1 MGEVFL
7 ATIVTQTTSCRIPT
21 SKEFV
26 CLDVIEISHRNS
38 SLRWW
43 RAAQCPRK
51 AGLCW
56 TSKKAF
62 YDHAFCPIFPMNVFL
77 IFEFL
82 FPAILYDFCHSK
94 NGSKIDEKITLKSNL
109 NLQIFGLHLQIVY
122 SHVMSGLVVE
132 PKTR

>member
-1 MGEVFL
+1 MQQFTFIM
-7 ATIVTQTTSCRIPT
+7 AQFHQRSY
-21 SKEFV
+21 
-26 CLDVIEISHRNS
+26 
-38 SLRWW
+38 
-43 RAAQCPRK
+43 AAKRYQKCV
-51 AGLCW
+51 GIGV
-56 TSKKAF
+56 SVS
-62 YDHAFCPIFPMNVFL
+62 DMNVFL